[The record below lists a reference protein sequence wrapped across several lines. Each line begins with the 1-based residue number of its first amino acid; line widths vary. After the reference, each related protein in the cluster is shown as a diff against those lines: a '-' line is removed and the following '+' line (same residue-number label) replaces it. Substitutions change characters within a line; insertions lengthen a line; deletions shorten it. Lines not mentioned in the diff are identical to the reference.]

1 MNFKEYF
8 VFYFNLLILLNIFNS
23 IISKGILDYS
33 HDINSELQIQA
44 GALSSINGII
54 PFSYEKLKI
63 CDIKKITKAED
74 TLGEILTGEKIFSTE
89 YLAKTGNDSFC
100 ETLCY
105 NEFDENSLKLI
116 ITLIK
121 RNYFINWYLDKLPA
135 GLLSFDVNKKA
146 SNIDYFTGIPLG
158 YIQNDQIYI
167 YNHLQ
172 FHILIN
178 EVSKKKFNVVGFNI
192 LPMSLSHND
201 SSALCAKEGK
211 NLLKNFDIQPQPL
224 TGEKI
229 LFTYD
234 VIFEK
239 SNKTFALRWDHYKT
253 SNTKIHWI
261 GIFLSESIIFGL
273 TLFIIIVLVKNIKTE
288 IDVYNT
294 QIINFEFADYYTWKE
309 LSGDVFRAPLKNA
322 MILSAIIGNGF
333 QLFCMLSVTLFLGSL
348 GFLNPEKRANLLN
361 LGIVFFCL
369 MGLPG
374 GYISAK
380 IYQFFKG
387 KSWLLNALLTSI
399 IFPGTLFFGY
409 FLVNIILALERSS
422 AAVNLS
428 DIISLFALWVFCTF
442 PLILIGSFLGIK
454 NKPIAAPCKTNAV
467 PSFVPSK
474 PWYLHYKF
482 MTFVTGF
489 ISFGTFFIELSYV
502 MGSLWKHQIYFLA
515 TFLWISLIL
524 FIIICGEI
532 SVIVIFW
539 NLCYGDYKWWW
550 KSFLIGASPVIYF
563 VAFSIYYFFTLEIRR
578 LSAMVVYFGIMGLI
592 SAMTLFICGSI
603 SVLFTFIFIKFIY
616 SRIKIN

>member
-1 MNFKEYF
+1 MNFKENFISYF
-8 VFYFNLLILLNIFNS
+8 KLLILLNIFNS

-33 HDINSELQIQA
+33 HDINSDLQIQA

-63 CDIKKITKAED
+63 CDTKKITKVED

-89 YLAKTGNDSFC
+89 YLAKTGKDSFC

-105 NEFDENSLKLI
+105 NQFDEKSLKLI

-135 GLLSFDVNKKA
+135 GLLNFDVNKKV

-158 YIQNDQIYI
+158 YIQNDQIFI

-178 EVSKKKFNVVGFNI
+178 EINKKKFNVVGFNI
-192 LPMSLSHND
+192 LPISLSHNED
-201 SSALCAKEGK
+201 TPLCAKEAK
-211 NLLKNFDIQPQPL
+211 NLLNNFDIHPQPL

-294 QIINFEFADYYTWKE
+294 QIINFEFSGYYTWKE
-309 LSGDVFRAPLKNA
+309 LSGDVFRAPLRNA
-322 MILSAIIGNGF
+322 MLLSSIIGNGF

-361 LGIVFFCL
+361 LGIILFCL

-409 FLVNIILALERSS
+409 FFVNIILAIERSS

-428 DIISLFALWVFCTF
+428 DIISLFALWIFCTF

-454 NKPIAAPCKTNAV
+454 NKAISAPCKTNTI

-489 ISFGTFFIELSYV
+489 ISFGAIFIELSYV
-502 MGSLWKHQIYFLA
+502 MSALWKHQIYFLA

-524 FIIICGEI
+524 FIVICGEI
-532 SVIVIFW
+532 SIIVVFW

-563 VAFSIYYFFTLEIRR
+563 VVFSIYYFFTLQIRGI
-578 LSAMVVYFGIMGLI
+578 SAMVVYFGIMGLI
-592 SAMTLFICGSI
+592 SAMALFICGSI